1 MWVFEFTNIC
11 VMNNIFFVF
20 LVFCC
25 VLVSDFL
32 MAVWVFKKVTWS
44 QDPLPVPGGDTPA
57 ANWWSNQRWLTLE
70 KKYGHHSQW
79 LSVVLLD
86 VCESQMFKYIFAY
99 RAITIWWW

>member
-32 MAVWVFKKVTWS
+32 MAV
-44 QDPLPVPGGDTPA
+44 
-57 ANWWSNQRWLTLE
+57 
-70 KKYGHHSQW
+70 
-79 LSVVLLD
+79 
-86 VCESQMFKYIFAY
+86 
-99 RAITIWWW
+99 